1 MRIAKQVK
9 AEVKNSNL
17 QFEEKLADNI
27 KEDKKSFLCMS
38 GANRRLSQLGILL
51 SADGTVMENPADV
64 ANEFNR

>member
-1 MRIAKQVK
+1 
-9 AEVKNSNL
+9 
-17 QFEEKLADNI
+17 
-27 KEDKKSFLCMS
+27 MS